1 MSPSADG
8 ANPTADNT
16 VDDNRDTTGSC
27 ADSTRGE
34 SNVVASVFD
43 TDSDGRCGAAST
55 TDTSSTVTA
64 ATGSDLGL
72 ISGVL
77 SETGSPFL
85 ASVSDGADATDRFGF
100 VGLTAVAD
108 VSEPDFLSVTVAA

>member
-1 MSPSADG
+1 
-8 ANPTADNT
+8 
-16 VDDNRDTTGSC
+16 
-27 ADSTRGE
+27 
-34 SNVVASVFD
+34 
-43 TDSDGRCGAAST
+43 
-55 TDTSSTVTA
+55 
-64 ATGSDLGL
+64 L